1 MPNFSNSAYD
11 RWIENSIDQYCNEE
25 DEQEEEETEDED

>member
-11 RWIENSIDQYCNEE
+11 RWIENSIDQYCDDD
-25 DEQEEEETEDED
+25 DEQEEETEGEE